1 MKRIA
6 SGSLLL
12 ALACAVTPGAARGS
26 HTELRVLNLAAAK
39 RIVAAAVSEAHKD
52 GSGGAI
58 AITDEGGAL
67 LYLERLDD
75 TFPAASPVSIGKAR
89 TAATFRR
96 PTRVFEDAIKNG
108 RVALAAVD
116 VMTPLVG
123 GIPIVV
129 DGQTVGAIGVSGANS
144 AARDEEIA
152 QAGANA
158 SAAIVLEETQAAVS
172 EFDAKS
178 VDASF
183 AKGGV
188 LLNNGH
194 YMVHTSRRDAP
205 GQVEVHA
212 LDTDI
217 IYVLQGSATFVT
229 GGKLVDGKETAPN
242 EIRGTTVEG
251 GDTRHLKK
259 GDVVVVPNGTAHWFK
274 EVSGPFLYY
283 TVKVQ

>member
-1 MKRIA
+1 MNGIA
-6 SGSLLL
+6 RGSLVL
-12 ALACAVTPGAARGS
+12 ALACLVAPGAASGA
-26 HTELRVLNLAAAK
+26 HTEQRVLTLAAAK
-39 RIVAAAVSEAHKD
+39 RIVAAAVAEARKD

-58 AITDEGGAL
+58 AVTDEGGAL

-96 PTRVFEDAIKNG
+96 PTKVFEDAIKNG

-129 DGQTVGAIGVSGANS
+129 DGQTIGAIGVSGATS

-158 SAAIVLEETQAAVS
+158 SAVAVAREPEVS
-172 EFDAKS
+172 VASFDARS

-205 GQVEVHA
+205 GMAEVHA

-217 IYVLQGSATFVT
+217 IYVLQGTATFVT
-229 GGKLVDGKETAPN
+229 GGTVVDGKDTAPN
-242 EIRGTTVEG
+242 EIRGSAVKG
-251 GDTRHLKK
+251 GDSRQLKK